1 MENRKYEIVNEIN
14 ALLWEQE
21 DLGPTSLDMALDYR
35 ADDGLPEPTP
45 EELAQMASNAD
56 AAADRANEI
65 DALVDALREEYADL
79 NGGEWPHY
87 NDCTGSYMY

>member
-1 MENRKYEIVNEIN
+1 MKNRKHEIVDEIN
-14 ALLWEQE
+14 TLLWEQE
-21 DLGPTSLDMALDYR
+21 DLGLVSLDMALDYR
-35 ADDGLPEPTP
+35 RDDGLPEPTP
-45 EELAQMASNAD
+45 EERAQMAADAD

-65 DALVDALREEYADL
+65 DALVDALREEYAAL

>member
-1 MENRKYEIVNEIN
+1 MKNRKYEIVDEIN
-14 ALLWEQE
+14 ALLWERE
-21 DLGPTSLDMALDYR
+21 DLDPTSLDMALDYR

-45 EELAQMASNAD
+45 EELEQMASNAD

-65 DALVDALREEYADL
+65 DALVDALREEYAAL
-79 NGGEWPHY
+79 NNGEWPHY